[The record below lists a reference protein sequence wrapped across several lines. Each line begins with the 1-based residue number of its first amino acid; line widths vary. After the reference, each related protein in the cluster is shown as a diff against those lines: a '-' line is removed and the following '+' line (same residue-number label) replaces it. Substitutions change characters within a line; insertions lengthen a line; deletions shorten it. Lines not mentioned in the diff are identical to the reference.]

1 MKKIFSLFFTITIL
15 FSISSIAVFAEN
27 NYSVVSETVEY
38 FNDGS
43 YIITT
48 VTEEDNSNTVAR
60 ATSTK
65 SGSKSATLYNADDE
79 PLVTMKLTASFSYTG
94 SSATCTS
101 TSTSYT
107 IHNSY
112 WKVTSAT
119 SSKSGNKATGEF
131 TAKKYTLGIPTQI
144 RDVTITI
151 TCSNTGTLS

>member
-1 MKKIFSLFFTITIL
+1 MKNLLSLILAVITVFSV
-15 FSISSIAVFAEN
+15 S
-27 NYSVVSETVEY
+27 SVVVSAKTNDSVISENTE
-38 FNDGS
+38 FFEDGS
-43 YIITT
+43 YIVTT
-48 VTEEDNSNTVAR
+48 LTVEDKDIISK

-65 SGSKSATLYNADDE
+65 TGSKTVIIYNANDE
-79 PLVTMKLTASFSYTG
+79 KMVTMKLTASFSYTG
-94 SSATCTS
+94 TSATCTS

-119 SSKSGNKATGEF
+119 SSKSGNKAIGEF

-151 TCSNTGTLS
+151 TCSNTGILS